1 MKDQF
6 DLDDLFESDMPQPP
20 TGRTP
25 HVPSQPVVTTW
36 TTGTPAEVKI
46 VSTSVPSNTE
56 VLTNRRDSRVKG
68 CLGVVAGMLFSLVV
82 GVAIGWLIFR
92 GGSDQVIDPDV
103 DPVDG
108 AYVAMFYNDTDLGKY
123 TESQREFLNSVN
135 TANYLEERKVN
146 WKKIDTDPMDI
157 SRLEKPFQVMSEK
170 HRSKEP
176 WIVIAS
182 GKKFASEPIESNDQ
196 AMKLLQKWIK

>member
-1 MKDQF
+1 MKEF
-6 DLDDLFESDMPQPP
+6 DLDDLFEQPK
-20 TGRTP
+20 
-25 HVPSQPVVTTW
+25 SEA
-36 TTGTPAEVKI
+36 TPAPAVPAK
-46 VSTSVPSNTE
+46 SVVAIEEQESPVNVHQ
-56 VLTNRRDSRVKG
+56 VLIERANGRVKG
-68 CLGVVAGMLFSLVV
+68 CLGVVAGMLFSLVI
-82 GVAIGWLIFR
+82 GIAIGWLMFR
-92 GGSDQVIDPDV
+92 GGSDDTVDPDV

-108 AYVAMFYNDTDLGKY
+108 AYVAIFYNDTDLGKY

-135 TANYLEERKVN
+135 TANYLEGKAN
-146 WKKIDTDPMDI
+146 WKKIDTQPLEI
-157 SRLEKPFQVMSEK
+157 SQLEKPFQVMSEK